1 MTNPQDGKKDDDMP
15 DFSDVKS
22 GASSTAPGAEVF
34 QTYEVKAGDSLSKIA
49 KSFYGN
55 GNAWKTIF
63 DANTDI
69 LKDPNKIYPGQK
81 LKIPPK
87 TPPKL

>member
-1 MTNPQDGKKDDDMP
+1 MTNGQDGKKDDGMP

-22 GASSTAPGAEVF
+22 GASSTAPGTEVV
-34 QTYEVKAGDSLSKIA
+34 QTYEVKSGDSLSKIA
-49 KSFYGN
+49 KNFYGN

-69 LKDPNKIYPGQK
+69 LKDPNKIYPGQS
-81 LKIPPK
+81 LRIPAA
-87 TPPKL
+87 